1 MILNFKS
8 TPLITRTE
16 RNFDANEINT
26 SLQTNIPTRLIEF
39 WNFFEEVTFENG
51 INIYGFN
58 IAVERN
64 GLYEVSVYAPDYIL
78 IGDDGGGQ
86 GVFLKKNSDQ
96 LNVFYQDLG
105 ALSSPLYSLDIDF
118 FTWLENNPVI
128 DEEDVPSVELD
139 LIDEVKVYVV
149 RVPNDANKFI
159 MDIRKC
165 FNLKLSIKD
174 IREKLNG
181 LPFLVIQDIT
191 LMKYGKTIEILN
203 QKYNC
208 LEVHNSKNVILIS
221 PVKN

>member
-8 TPLITRTE
+8 LPLIVRTE
-16 RNFDANEINT
+16 RNIDANEINI
-26 SLQTNIPTRLIEF
+26 SFQTNIPSRMIEF
-39 WNFFEEVTFENG
+39 WKYFEEVTFENG
-51 INIYGFN
+51 INIYGFD

-64 GLYEVSVYAPDYIL
+64 RLYEVSVYAPDYIL

-105 ALSSPLYSLDIDF
+105 ALSSSFYSLDIELF
-118 FTWLENNPVI
+118 SWLENNPVI
-128 DEEDVPSVELD
+128 DEVDFPSDELD

-149 RVPNDANKFI
+149 RIPNDANKFI
-159 MDIRKC
+159 MEIRKC
-165 FNLKLSIKD
+165 FNLKLSIID
-174 IREKLNG
+174 IREKLNS

-191 LMKYGKTIEILN
+191 LMKYGKVIESLN

-208 LEVHNSKNVILIS
+208 LEVLNSKNVILIS